1 MRDGV
6 TLRADVYRPESDG
19 RFPAILT
26 RLPYGKDLRFAAV
39 SNYMH
44 PVRYVEAGYVVV
56 IQDCRGTGQSDG
68 EHYHFRCEP
77 EDGYDTVEWMAAQP
91 WCDGNVGMIGA
102 SYLGGTQWLAAI
114 MRPPHLKVICPA
126 QASAVIRG
134 LPTTQG
140 GVFNLRGSLRHAIGL
155 AGDAVKKSGLT
166 PGEKQAAEQR
176 LAYMMD
182 HVDELCSFLPLKD
195 VFKVNVSQLDA
206 APFYADWLAHLVDD
220 EYWAKLYSPLPVERV
235 ELPTLHLTGWYDF
248 MCAGVLENFLA
259 LEETGGSEAARRY
272 RKLIIGPWVHG
283 GELSSRV
290 DDVEFGPAAAGSA
303 VDVPGIHIR
312 WFDRWL
318 KGIDRG
324 ILEEPP
330 VKVFV
335 MGDNV
340 WRDEHEWPL
349 ARTRYTPYYFH
360 SAGSANSRFGDGI
373 LSPELPGQAAVDT
386 YDYDPRDPV
395 PSKGGPRVNS
405 SYVGVLFDQ
414 GELERRHDVLVYSTP
429 ELAEDVEVTGPVRV
443 SLWAASSAVDTD
455 FTAKLVDVWPDGR
468 AYNLIEGIVR
478 ARYRESASEAAFIEP
493 GRVYAYNIDLG
504 ATGNVFKLGHRIR
517 VEISSSS
524 FPKWDPNLNT
534 GHPIGMDTTVHVAH
548 QTVYHD
554 AEHPSYILLPTIPP
568 DMTDMRYRYHENK
581 RSTL

>member
-1 MRDGV
+1 MKREINVPARMRDGI

-19 RFPAILT
+19 RYPAILS
-26 RLPYGKDLRFAAV
+26 RLPYGKDLRFAMT
-39 SNYMH
+39 SHYMY
-44 PVRYVEAGYVVV
+44 PLRYVEAGYVVV

-77 EDGYDTVEWMAAQP
+77 EDGYDTVEWVAAQP
-91 WCDGNVGMIGA
+91 WCNGNVGMIGA

-114 MRPPHLKVICPA
+114 MRPPHLKAICPA

-155 AGDAVKKSGLT
+155 AGDAVRKSKLT
-166 PGEKQAAEQR
+166 PEEKQAAAGR

-182 HVDELCSFLPLKD
+182 HVDDLCSFLPLKD
-195 VFKVNVSQLDA
+195 VFKVNVPQLDA
-206 APFYADWLAHLVDD
+206 APFYADWLANLVSD
-220 EYWAKLYSPLPVERV
+220 EYWARLYSPLPVERI

-248 MCAGVLENFLA
+248 MCPGVLENFLA
-259 LEETGGSEAARRY
+259 LKERGGSEAARKH

-290 DDVEFGPAAAGSA
+290 DDVDFGPASAGSA

-318 KGIDRG
+318 QGTDSG
-324 ILEEPP
+324 ILDEPP

-340 WRDEHEWPL
+340 WRDESEWPL
-349 ARTRYTPYYFH
+349 ARTQYTPYYFH
-360 SAGSANSRFGDGI
+360 SAGRANSRLGDGV
-373 LSPELPGQAAVDT
+373 LSRELPAEAATDT
-386 YDYDPRDPV
+386 YDYDPRNPA
-395 PSKGGPRVNS
+395 PSKGGPHVNS
-405 SYVGVLFDQ
+405 SYVGILFDQ
-414 GELERRHDVLVYSTP
+414 QELEQRDDILVYSTP
-429 ELAEDVEVTGPVRV
+429 ELTEDVEVTGPVRV
-443 SLWAASSAVDTD
+443 RLWAASSAVDTD

-468 AYNLIEGIVR
+468 AYNLTEGIVR
-478 ARYRESASEAAFIEP
+478 ARYRESASEARFIEP
-493 GRVYAYNIDLG
+493 GRMYEYSIDLG
-504 ATGNVFKLGHRIR
+504 ATGIAFKVGHRIR

-534 GHPIGMDTTVHVAH
+534 GHPIGMDAEVQVAH
-548 QTVYHD
+548 QTIYHD
-554 AEHPSYILLPTIPP
+554 AAHPSHILLPLIP
-568 DMTDMRYRYHENK
+568 RA
-581 RSTL
+581 